1 MGRVVLLFVALALTA
16 PVPAWAQ
23 ARGPQGRGQSAPVK
37 VPDFAGKWSYQVPP
51 PAEGGRGGGRGGG
64 GGPRVGGLNGG
75 GFNNWGPAAPTLVIT
90 QTATEITLDRGPGET
105 KWVYKLDG
113 SEHVIPDPTN
123 KEPGGPYPFKT
134 KTRVDGAKLILYTR
148 QGLNQQRDILT
159 VNGTVL
165 NLTRDTET
173 PPGSGIDIKLVYN
186 RAP

>member
-1 MGRVVLLFVALALTA
+1 MRRVVLLFVALALTA
-16 PVPAWAQ
+16 PVARWAQ

-64 GGPRVGGLNGG
+64 GGPRVGGLDGG

-90 QTATEITLDRGPGET
+90 QTATAITLDRGPGET

-113 SEHVIPDPTN
+113 TENVIPDPTN
-123 KEPGGPYPFKT
+123 TEPGGPYPFKT
-134 KTRVDGAKLILYTR
+134 KTRVDGARLILYTR

-159 VNGTVL
+159 LNGNVL
-165 NLTRDTET
+165 NMTRDTET

-186 RAP
+186 KAP

>member
-1 MGRVVLLFVALALTA
+1 MTRVMLLLVALALTA
-16 PVPAWAQ
+16 PGTWAQ
-23 ARGPQGRGQSAPVK
+23 APEQRAPVK
-37 VPDFAGKWSYQVPP
+37 LPNFAGKWSYQVPP
-51 PAEGGRGGGRGGG
+51 PSGQRG
-64 GGPRVGGLNGG
+64 GGPRVGGLDGG
-75 GFNNWGPAAPTLVIT
+75 GYTNWGPAAPTLVIT

-113 SEHVIPDPTN
+113 SEQVIPDPTN

-134 KTRVDGAKLILYTR
+134 KIRVDGVKLILYTR

-165 NLTRDTET
+165 NMTRDTET

-186 RAP
+186 KAPS